1 MTITTEKL
9 LTADDLLC
17 LYREGVR
24 GELIRGALCKTMPT
38 GLTHGEI
45 VMNLGGELRNF
56 IRPRRLGR
64 LVGSDSGMLLERGPD
79 TVREPDIAFISARN
93 LPLNVKLSGY
103 FEGAPDLVV
112 EIASLGDSSR
122 EVYDKARMWISFG
135 VPLVWV
141 IDPET
146 RTVEVHRSNQPL
158 LILTEDDTLDGGDLL
173 PGFSWPVRDAFDL

>member
-56 IRPRRLGR
+56 IRAA
-64 LVGSDSGMLLERGPD
+64 
-79 TVREPDIAFISARN
+79 AFGTACR
-93 LPLNVKLSGY
+93 
-103 FEGAPDLVV
+103 F
-112 EIASLGDSSR
+112 
-122 EVYDKARMWISFG
+122 
-135 VPLVWV
+135 
-141 IDPET
+141 
-146 RTVEVHRSNQPL
+146 
-158 LILTEDDTLDGGDLL
+158 
-173 PGFSWPVRDAFDL
+173 

>member
-1 MTITTEKL
+1 M
-9 LTADDLLC
+9 
-17 LYREGVR
+17 
-24 GELIRGALCKTMPT
+24 
-38 GLTHGEI
+38 
-45 VMNLGGELRNF
+45 
-56 IRPRRLGR
+56 
-64 LVGSDSGMLLERGPD
+64 
-79 TVREPDIAFISARN
+79 REPDIAFISARN